1 MGALAQVEGRVLG
14 VKAAAGLLTPA
25 EAAQLAQADALARG
39 TRPGAAAAAAGL
51 LAGVL
56 RRVSTVGLAVAGLTP
71 APSAKDGDYAR
82 GPAGV

>member
-39 TRPGAAAAAAGL
+39 TRPGAAAASL
-51 LAGVL
+51 LLGVL
-56 RRVSTVGLAVAGLTP
+56 KRASNAGLAVAGLTP
-71 APSAKDGDYAR
+71 APSAKSGDFVR